1 MQRGIV
7 SIMKKQIPLAIL
19 ILIASCGAGAIA
31 RSTWYN
37 TTPGYPNMPW
47 VKDAPPTSVDKSP
60 SKPNVLKDNLDPSTG
75 ASNGQPPRVATGDPK
90 AQPADVCGCEKR
102 IEGFCVAEIDCVLKH
117 LADRDA
123 IIVDAREDHDWDES
137 RLIGAVHL
145 PSSAIYENINNIMAV
160 VPTPQSMIIVYCG
173 GGQCE
178 ASKNVAIVLRE
189 FEYTNVWLYEQ
200 GWEEIEASGRF
211 GDFVQIGG

>member
-1 MQRGIV
+1 
-7 SIMKKQIPLAIL
+7 MKRHIGLAIL

-37 TTPGYPNMPW
+37 KTPGYPHMPW
-47 VKDAPPTSVDKSP
+47 VKDAVPATTDKTPNTSKDPQKDMDPP
-60 SKPNVLKDNLDPSTG
+60 
-75 ASNGQPPRVATGDPK
+75 ASGTNGQSHAVASK
-90 AQPADVCGCEKR
+90 ESPAEVCGCEKR

-117 LADRDA
+117 LAAKDA

-160 VPTPQSMIIVYCG
+160 VPTPQHMIIVYCG

-211 GDFVQIGG
+211 GDYVESGD